1 MLYRSVRIVRIVDD
15 GDDGDGDYE
24 KMMMVM
30 MKIRC

>member
-1 MLYRSVRIVRIVDD
+1 MLYRSVRIVRIV
-15 GDDGDGDYE
+15 GDGDGDYE